1 MKINNKVIERKLQ
14 NAIESS
20 TPNILPKL
28 LRTIESKK
36 GGAEMTTVDILAD
49 LEELECFKNNKS
61 DYWCLFY
68 IYIKELIKYLNCI
81 KNLKLTINKKKS
93 HESYLG

>member
-1 MKINNKVIERKLQ
+1 
-14 NAIESS
+14 
-20 TPNILPKL
+20 
-28 LRTIESKK
+28 
-36 GGAEMTTVDILAD
+36 MTTVDILAD

-61 DYWCLFY
+61 DYWRLFY